1 MTKIS
6 PEKRRFFLAA
16 MFLSTLQMAMFAPQ
30 PGIQKITTEVFPDRT
45 LADVQA
51 AMMLP
56 SISALVCSILSSF
69 LISRRILS
77 KKGCVV
83 LGTGLM
89 GLVAIVAIVLHSRFW
104 QLQLFSILI
113 GVGMGFLV
121 APLSSIMF
129 DQFNETERRLS
140 MGTQSAFINGG
151 AIVLSAGGGLLTRF
165 VWYGGYMMLLLAIPL
180 IFVAARF
187 IPKDLEAAP
196 APAEQTEKKKR
207 KLRLPAAVFYYGVI
221 AMLNALINNVCATN
235 MSTHLDN
242 AQLGD
247 SATAGVATAIQ
258 MFGGVVMGLFFDR
271 VSARLRDFTLPLAF
285 LCYAAG
291 YLLVSLG
298 TASLLLIF
306 LGVFLA
312 GMAMSLLVPQVLF
325 STSNCCTVENS
336 APAVALVNSVMP
348 GIGGYL
354 SPVIFTNVT
363 QALRPGSTV
372 FRFQFVAGVSFV
384 IAAVI
389 VVVTALRAR
398 RSVPRENA

>member
-1 MTKIS
+1 MSKIS

-16 MFLSTLQMAMFAPQ
+16 MLLSTLQMAMFAPQ

-45 LADVQA
+45 LADVQT

-56 SISALVCSILSSF
+56 SISSLVCSILSSF
-69 LISRRILS
+69 LISRRVLS

-89 GLVAIVAIVLHSRFW
+89 GFVAVVAMVLHSSFW

-121 APLSSIMF
+121 APLSSVMF

-151 AIVLSAGGGLLTRF
+151 AIVLSVGGGLLTRF

-180 IFVAARF
+180 VAVAAKF
-187 IPKDLEAAP
+187 VPKDIEAEP
-196 APAEQTEKKKR
+196 APADQPKKKGAR
-207 KLRLPAAVFYYGVI
+207 LRLPAAVFYYGLI
-221 AMLNALINNVCATN
+221 AALNAVINNVCATN

-258 MFGGVVMGLFFDR
+258 MAGGVVMGLIFDK
-271 VSARLRDFTLPLAF
+271 VSARLRDFTIPLAF
-285 LCYAAG
+285 VFYALG

-325 STSNCCTVENS
+325 STSNCCSVENS

-372 FRFQFVAGVSFV
+372 FRFQFVAGVSL
-384 IAAVI
+384 ILGAVI
-389 VVVTALRAR
+389 FAVTALRAR
-398 RSVPRENA
+398 KSAPRENA